1 MGAVIETHG
10 LTKCYG
16 KSRGIVDVNL
26 RAEEGEILGFIGP
39 NGAGKSTTIRLL
51 LSLIRKTS
59 GEATVFG
66 LDCEKD
72 SVKILADVGYL
83 PSEVFYYDHMRAR
96 DLLEYSA
103 SFYGRDCSKRIGELA
118 DLLELDLN
126 QKIENMS
133 LGNKKKVGIVQGLL
147 HSPKLIILD
156 EPTSGLDPLM
166 QKRFFDLIRAE
177 NQRGATVLFSSH
189 ILSEVQ
195 YLCNRVAIIKDGTII
210 ETREIA
216 SLVEDTARKVSVS
229 SRQALTPADLILP
242 GIRAVTVDGAHA
254 SFLYEGS
261 CNELVGLLSR
271 IDLLD
276 VEIVEPSLE
285 EVFMHYYSD
294 MPTSSS
300 R

>member
-1 MGAVIETHG
+1 M
-10 LTKCYG
+10 
-16 KSRGIVDVNL
+16 
-26 RAEEGEILGFIGP
+26 LGFIGP

-66 LDCEKD
+66 LDCERD

-103 SFYGRDCSKRIGELA
+103 SFYGRDCSKRMGDLA
-118 DLLELDLN
+118 DLLDLDLN

-216 SLVEDTARKVSVS
+216 SLVEDTAKRVNLSC
-229 SRQALTPADLILP
+229 RRALAPSDLTLP
-242 GIRAVTVDGAHA
+242 GIRAASVDGTRA

-271 IDLLD
+271 VDLLD

-294 MPTSSS
+294 TPTSSS

>member
-26 RAEEGEILGFIGP
+26 RVEEGEILGFIGP

-103 SFYGRDCSKRIGELA
+103 SFYGRDCSKRMGELA

-147 HSPKLIILD
+147 HNPRLIILD

-166 QKRFFDLIRAE
+166 QKRFFDLIRTE

-210 ETREIA
+210 ETRGIA

-229 SRQALTPADLILP
+229 SRQVLTPADLTLP

-294 MPTSSS
+294 TPTPSS